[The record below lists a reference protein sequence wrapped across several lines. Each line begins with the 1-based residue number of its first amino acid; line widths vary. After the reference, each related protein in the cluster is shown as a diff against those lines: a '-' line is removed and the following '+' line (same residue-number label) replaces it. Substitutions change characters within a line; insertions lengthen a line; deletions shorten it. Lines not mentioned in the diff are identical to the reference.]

1 MVPPYKRHPCPFY
14 EHLIIINALRH
25 GVPLLFWGVLLL
37 QRASYLLNFII
48 FMLSV
53 NLLCYNTW
61 SHTISGYLALQN
73 WRIMST
79 ESIFPYLLVPHFKK
93 PNSIHI
99 LNSAIF
105 AGKVFKQQTQPL
117 GDRNCPCCRPQ
128 NGLQKASRMSK
139 VVFFLFPN

>member
-53 NLLCYNTW
+53 NLLCYDT
-61 SHTISGYLALQN
+61 
-73 WRIMST
+73 
-79 ESIFPYLLVPHFKK
+79 
-93 PNSIHI
+93 
-99 LNSAIF
+99 
-105 AGKVFKQQTQPL
+105 
-117 GDRNCPCCRPQ
+117 
-128 NGLQKASRMSK
+128 
-139 VVFFLFPN
+139 